1 MGASEGTP
9 RRLGGG
15 RSCCPHC
22 GLPRDRVATLGHEW
36 VMLEPDLRPLAHEVP
51 AGHRWIELSDGR
63 VTVYGVCPPDPFQR
77 CRIEHRLAC
86 PNRSLPD
93 LWPWLTDRRSEN
105 ARRGEDVRR
114 TERRHAPERNR
125 RPRSGRTPVDEHE
138 SRPPMSPAFSGAP
151 RVSRLERCHHPYA
164 PVFSGTAAP
173 SGLPRSAPSPPPR
186 APRVPRRRRP
196 FGSPGPAAPP
206 PPRVSRI
213 SRRHHPLGSPAF
225 RAVTAPWGPHLP
237 GRRRPSAGPRAH
249 ARPLA
254 YCPLHID

>member
-15 RSCCPHC
+15 RSRCPHC

-86 PNRSLPD
+86 PERSLPD

-114 TERRHAPERNR
+114 TERWHAPE
-125 RPRSGRTPVDEHE
+125 PE
-138 SRPPMSPAFSGAP
+138 
-151 RVSRLERCHHPYA
+151 
-164 PVFSGTAAP
+164 
-173 SGLPRSAPSPPPR
+173 PPPEEW
-186 APRVPRRRRP
+186 PD
-196 FGSPGPAAPP
+196 
-206 PPRVSRI
+206 
-213 SRRHHPLGSPAF
+213 
-225 RAVTAPWGPHLP
+225 
-237 GRRRPSAGPRAH
+237 AG
-249 ARPLA
+249 
-254 YCPLHID
+254 

>member
-1 MGASEGTP
+1 MGWCVGDGRAGVAEQGPVVHELLNRSQPRHAHRHRPSGAGLGRGPRAPVAGRTPRGALRLLGARPPHAFRPTSALRRGRRGADPRRMGASEGTP

-15 RSCCPHC
+15 RSRCPHC

-105 ARRGEDVRR
+105 ARRGGNARR
-114 TERRHAPERNR
+114 TERRHPPE
-125 RPRSGRTPVDEHE
+125 PE
-138 SRPPMSPAFSGAP
+138 
-151 RVSRLERCHHPYA
+151 
-164 PVFSGTAAP
+164 
-173 SGLPRSAPSPPPR
+173 PPPEE
-186 APRVPRRRRP
+186 
-196 FGSPGPAAPP
+196 
-206 PPRVSRI
+206 
-213 SRRHHPLGSPAF
+213 
-225 RAVTAPWGPHLP
+225 W
-237 GRRRPSAGPRAH
+237 PSAG
-249 ARPLA
+249 
-254 YCPLHID
+254 

>member
-15 RSCCPHC
+15 RSRCPHC

-86 PNRSLPD
+86 PKRSLPD

-114 TERRHAPERNR
+114 TERRHAPE
-125 RPRSGRTPVDEHE
+125 PE
-138 SRPPMSPAFSGAP
+138 
-151 RVSRLERCHHPYA
+151 
-164 PVFSGTAAP
+164 
-173 SGLPRSAPSPPPR
+173 PPPEEW
-186 APRVPRRRRP
+186 PD
-196 FGSPGPAAPP
+196 
-206 PPRVSRI
+206 
-213 SRRHHPLGSPAF
+213 
-225 RAVTAPWGPHLP
+225 
-237 GRRRPSAGPRAH
+237 AG
-249 ARPLA
+249 
-254 YCPLHID
+254 